1 MIQTITLTEIRER
14 TGRGDRLAVAE
25 VLPLASYASGHIPGA
40 VHLPLDGFDAA
51 AARALPDRDADVVV
65 YCSGPT
71 CRNSHLAAEKLAALG
86 YRSVRV
92 FAGGKAEWRDAALPL
107 EVA

>member
-1 MIQTITLTEIRER
+1 
-14 TGRGDRLAVAE
+14 
-25 VLPLASYASGHIPGA
+25 VLPLAHYASGHIPGA
-40 VHLPLDGFDAA
+40 VHLPLDGFEGAA
-51 AARALPDRDADVVV
+51 ASALPDRDADVVV

-92 FAGGKAEWRDAALPL
+92 FAGGKAEWKDAGLPL
-107 EVA
+107 EVAR